1 MQYSMDDKWQNTIFS
16 KKNNCQRQ
24 LAIRAFSS
32 NCSQPIAMEHPQFA
46 LQDPQNF
53 GYFTHSAENRAEAEC
68 E

>member
-24 LAIRAFSS
+24 LAICAFSS
-32 NCSQPIAMEHPQFA
+32 ICSQPIAMEHPQFA
-46 LQDPQNF
+46 LQDPQNS
-53 GYFTHSAENRAEAEC
+53 GDFTHSAENRAEAEG